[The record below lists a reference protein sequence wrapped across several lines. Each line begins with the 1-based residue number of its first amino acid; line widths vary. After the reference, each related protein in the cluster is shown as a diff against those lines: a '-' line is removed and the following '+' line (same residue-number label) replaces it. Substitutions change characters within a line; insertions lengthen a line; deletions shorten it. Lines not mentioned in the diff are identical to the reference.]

1 MYFANEELKELNKER
16 VKKGSGDRTFM
27 YGNIRP
33 DHENLNEAKTK
44 NPAAY
49 NSTLW
54 RYANRMNLWPF
65 TGRLYNAI
73 PIIQNDPFCMD
84 VESAK
89 RYEEAMNLVAGRV
102 MKVLPRSVRLDSGN
116 GKVSFTHIFSEMLK
130 VTNSVKPN
138 PEAKPKK
145 LIPGYYGDNYISPN
159 LVHSLYLYIG
169 EDISGLTPGFLD
181 MGLCIGMYQIPYC
194 TVEKSDYKLGAK
206 WFYMVG
212 RRPYN
217 ALPFGNIYEVHFQ
230 IRRKELNSVLRDF
243 AAFASS
249 ASTYTFNNLNY
260 VKLAAR
266 DRETHNFATQFFVKA
281 LCANTAKAFSNA
293 ELDLYASC
301 SGTGLDVVDKKREF
315 PKAIKRENMGC
326 LDKTMLYLNTQ
337 RYFADEIYASLSIV
351 EDASKYERIEDAFV
365 DHFKSLSID
374 YEWCCKDIDSLKPMY
389 DLSSPEYL
397 APPEIDKELTQQRKE
412 WIAQQ
417 KAARKRR
424 RELLEQDKAKAK
436 AWSQQ
441 QEEDQAKKVRYE
453 NYSIELFSKKTGKS
467 IEVLSIHNTMDDAV
481 AAAKQYS
488 KQSSF
493 VKDLETKD
501 LVIVHKKCNFRDE
514 VLESKVTKLTI
525 RRKKKQS

>member
-16 VKKGSGDRTFM
+16 VADGSRDRASL
-27 YGNIRP
+27 YYNIRP
-33 DHENLNEAKTK
+33 DRITFNEAKTED
-44 NPAAY
+44 PAAY
-49 NSTLW
+49 NSTMW
-54 RYANRMNLWPF
+54 RIANRMNLWPF
-65 TGRLYNAI
+65 KGRLHNAI

-159 LVHSLYLYIG
+159 LVHSLYLYLG

-181 MGLCIGMYQIPYC
+181 VELCIGMYQIPYC
-194 TVEKSDYKLGAK
+194 TVEKMVDKLGAK
-206 WFYMVG
+206 WFHRVG
-212 RRPYN
+212 RNPYKM
-217 ALPFGNIYEVHFQ
+217 LPFGNIYEVHFQ

-243 AAFASS
+243 AAFVSS

-260 VKLAAR
+260 VNVSAR
-266 DRETHNFATQFFVKA
+266 NSDTHHFATQFFVKA

-293 ELDLYASC
+293 ELDTHRSC
-301 SGTGLDVVDKKREF
+301 NGTGFDVVNRKREF

-365 DHFKSLSID
+365 EHFKSPSIE
-374 YEWCCKDIDSLKPMY
+374 YEYCCNDRACEKTMY

-397 APPEIDKELTQQRKE
+397 APPEIDKELMQQRKE

-424 RELLEQDKAKAK
+424 RALLEQDKAKAK

-441 QEEDQAKKVRYE
+441 QEEEQAKKVRYE

-467 IEVLSIHNTMDDAV
+467 IEVLSLHNTMDDAV
-481 AAAKQYS
+481 STAKQYS
-488 KQSSF
+488 KQGNF